1 MSISEQ
7 IAPHLPYLR
16 RFGRALSGSQS
27 SGDAY
32 VVALL
37 ETIVADPQ
45 TFPNQEEPRTALY
58 QAYLKIWNS
67 VQYNHGEEPAS
78 SSIDDASGRLKAI
91 TPLPRQAFLLTSVER
106 FTPSQTATILGTSVD
121 TVAALLQQAGR
132 EIAEQV
138 ATNVLIIEDEPLIA
152 IDLEGLVEDLGH
164 RVCGMARTHVEAV
177 AAVKAFRPGL
187 ILADIHLADG
197 SSGLD
202 AVNDILT
209 DFDVPVIFIT
219 AFPERLLTGQRP
231 EPTFL
236 ITKPFDT
243 NNVRAIISQAL
254 FFGMRAQRSN

>member
-7 IAPHLPYLR
+7 ISPHLPYLR

-37 ETIVADPQ
+37 ESIVADPQ
-45 TFPNQEEPRTALY
+45 TFPNLEEPRTALY

-67 VQYNHGEEPAS
+67 VQYNHGDEGPGSSTDEAS
-78 SSIDDASGRLKAI
+78 SRLKAI
-91 TPLPRQAFLLTSVER
+91 TPLARQAFLLTSVEQ
-106 FTPSQTATILGTSVD
+106 FTPSQTATILGNSVD
-121 TVAALLQQAGR
+121 AVTELLQQAGR

-152 IDLEGLVEDLGH
+152 MDLEGLVEDLGH
-164 RVCGMARTHVEAV
+164 KVCGMARTRLEAV

-209 DFDVPVIFIT
+209 GFDVPVIFIT

-236 ITKPFDT
+236 ITKPFET
-243 NNVRAIISQAL
+243 NTVRAIISQAL
-254 FFGMRAQRSN
+254 FFGTRARRLS